1 MSAEQLKVGDEVRL
15 KSGGPVMTII
25 EIDSKGKALCRW
37 QVARQPVQ
45 DSFPQDELVKV
56 AAS

>member
-1 MSAEQLKVGDEVRL
+1 MSAEQLKAGDKVQL

-25 EIDSKGKALCRW
+25 EIDSNGEALCKW
-37 QVARQPVQ
+37 QVGRQPVQ

-56 AAS
+56 PES